1 VVIEDQT
8 LFREL
13 LMKLVQAEPGF
24 ELAGTASDGRTGLEL
39 LETSKADLLLLDIQL
54 PDLDGFELA
63 DEIAQRQ
70 PDLRIMALTSLQD
83 HWTVQRIME
92 CGLAGYVEKDQPIE
106 ILTEAMRTIAAGGC
120 YFTERFAAT
129 RRRLA
134 ADPVSFHKI
143 LSKREQQ
150 VLSEVA
156 GGASTADI
164 AQRLKLSQRTVGNH
178 RYNLMK
184 KLELKNAS
192 ELTAY
197 AIKHGFRRI

>member
-1 VVIEDQT
+1 VLEDQT

-13 LMKLVQAEPGF
+13 LVKLLQAEPGF
-24 ELAGTASDGRTGLEL
+24 ELAGTASEGRSGIEL
-39 LETSKADLLLLDIQL
+39 LETVEADLLLLDIQL
-54 PDLDGFELA
+54 PDLDGLELA
-63 DEIAQRQ
+63 DELARRH

-83 HWTVQRIME
+83 RWTVQRIME
-92 CGLAGYVEKDQPIE
+92 CGLAGYVEKDQPIQ
-106 ILTEAMRTIAAGGC
+106 ILTEAMRTIAEGGC

-129 RRRLA
+129 RRRMA

-156 GGASTADI
+156 GGASTSDI
-164 AQRLKLSQRTVGNH
+164 ARKLKLSERTVGNH

-197 AIKHGFRRI
+197 AIKHGFRRL

>member
-1 VVIEDQT
+1 MLEDQT

-13 LMKLVQAEPGF
+13 LVKLLQAEPGF
-24 ELAGTASDGRTGLEL
+24 ELAGTASEGRSGIEL
-39 LETSKADLLLLDIQL
+39 LETVEADLLLLDIQL
-54 PDLDGFELA
+54 PDLDGLELA
-63 DEIAQRQ
+63 DELARRH

-83 HWTVQRIME
+83 RWTVQRIME
-92 CGLAGYVEKDQPIE
+92 CGLAGYVEKDQPIQ
-106 ILTEAMRTIAAGGC
+106 ILTEAMRTIAEGGC

-129 RRRLA
+129 RRRMA

-156 GGASTADI
+156 GGASTSDI
-164 AQRLKLSQRTVGNH
+164 ARKLKLSERTVGNH

-197 AIKHGFRRI
+197 AIKHGFRRL